1 MNPPGRPQDET
12 RSAQHEAA
20 PVSAAAVVEAQ
31 NLSRTYTIRRGLWRE
46 PAKLQAVGG
55 VSFRIEAGRTLAVVG

>member
-1 MNPPGRPQDET
+1 MSPPDR
-12 RSAQHEAA
+12 

-46 PAKLQAVGG
+46 PAKLQAGGG
-55 VSFRIEAGRTLAVVG
+55 V